1 MFLYGFVSA
10 FGWWSA
16 NHYVIEPVFEKS
28 ATMERPAKEVKKDS
42 EVSKEVKKVEDKKKK
57 ATKAKLKE
65 SLYPVVR
72 KMLAENFTDLSQDE
86 KGLGNVIKGIS
97 MQEDTLNEI
106 DPGTI
111 DWSVVAA
118 ALGAIGLAPF
128 AIDKI
133 QAMWKKKFPK
143 SFEKA
148 QSLSGAIDRQAS
160 GNAPGYKDRQ
170 IKPGQF

>member
-1 MFLYGFVSA
+1 MRIRINLTEA
-10 FGWWSA
+10 KK
-16 NHYVIEPVFEKS
+16 PVDPKKVAADKKAE
-28 ATMERPAKEVKKDS
+28 AKKVDAKKVADKKKD
-42 EVSKEVKKVEDKKKK
+42 EDKKKK

-86 KGLGNVIKGIS
+86 MGLGDTIKGIS
-97 MQEDTLNEI
+97 MKEDQLNEI
-106 DPGTI
+106 DPGSI
-111 DWSVVAA
+111 DWSVVAT

-128 AIDKI
+128 LIDKI
-133 QAMWKKKFPK
+133 QDMWKKKFPK

-148 QSLSGAIDRQAS
+148 QGLSGAMDRQVG
-160 GNAPGYKDRQ
+160 GNAPGDKEGQ

>member
-1 MFLYGFVSA
+1 MKIRISLT
-10 FGWWSA
+10 
-16 NHYVIEPVFEKS
+16 E
-28 ATMERPAKEVKKDS
+28 AKKAVDPKKVTADKKAEAKKVADKKKDDN
-42 EVSKEVKKVEDKKKK
+42 KKKVEDKKK

-86 KGLGNVIKGIS
+86 MGLGNTIKGIS
-97 MQEDTLNEI
+97 MEEDTLNEI

-111 DWSVVAA
+111 DWSVVAGV
-118 ALGAIGLAPF
+118 LGSIGLAPF

-133 QAMWKKKFPK
+133 HSLWKKKFPE
-143 SFEKA
+143 SFKKA
-148 QSLSGAIDRQAS
+148 QALSGAIDRQAS
-160 GNAPGYKDRQ
+160 GNAPGDKDRQ

>member
-1 MFLYGFVSA
+1 MKIRISLT
-10 FGWWSA
+10 
-16 NHYVIEPVFEKS
+16 E
-28 ATMERPAKEVKKDS
+28 AKKAVDPKKVAADKKAEAKKVADKKKDDN
-42 EVSKEVKKVEDKKKK
+42 KKKVEDKKK

-86 KGLGNVIKGIS
+86 MGLGNTIKGIS
-97 MQEDTLNEI
+97 MEEDTLNEI

-118 ALGAIGLAPF
+118 VLGSIGLAPF

-133 QAMWKKKFPK
+133 HSLWKKKFPESYK
-143 SFEKA
+143 KA
-148 QSLSGAIDRQAS
+148 QGVSGALSQQAG
-160 GNAPGYKDRQ
+160 GNAPGDKEGQ